1 MSRKPP
7 RQKIFSM
14 TIFKPVLLCVFFL
27 SIAIS
32 ATPSFGQLR
41 LGDICRVKG
50 QEENQLQGLG
60 LVVGLN
66 GTGDSGAL
74 PTTRALARMMSLM
87 GSPIARDTADQE
99 ILSELS
105 DGKNVAIVLV
115 TATVPSAGARQG
127 DNLNCEVH
135 AVGNAKSLEGGYL
148 MMTAL
153 LGPVPGSE
161 QVYAL
166 AQGPIHVS
174 GTTGPLSTTVHNGCR
189 LEADFFNVFA
199 LDGIIT
205 LVLDEHR
212 ASFETSIEI
221 ARSINDSGSN
231 FGGGRADSNTE
242 EEEDVPL
249 ARALDQVNIEVRIPS
264 LYRDDP
270 VDFISQILE
279 KKIFNPQSEA
289 RVVINERAG
298 TIVFSEN
305 VMIGAVAITHGNLAI
320 ETGQG
325 QFIPLDQAGT
335 DSTKLAALVE
345 ALNALQAT
353 DQDIIEIIKGLEKTG
368 QLFGRLI
375 IE

>member
-1 MSRKPP
+1 
-7 RQKIFSM
+7 M
-14 TIFKPVLLCVFFL
+14 TIFKPLPICVFFM
-27 SIAIS
+27 SIALS

-60 LVVGLN
+60 LIVGLS
-66 GTGDSGAL
+66 GTGDSGTL
-74 PTTRALARMMSLM
+74 PTIRALARMMSLM
-87 GSPIARDTADQE
+87 GSPLARDAADQE

-105 DGKNVAIVLV
+105 EGKNVAIVLV
-115 TATVPSAGARQG
+115 TATVPAAGARQG

-161 QVYAL
+161 RVYAL
-166 AQGPIHVS
+166 AQGPVHVAGSS
-174 GTTGPLSTTVHNGCR
+174 GTLSATVHNGCR
-189 LEADFFNVFA
+189 LEADFFNAFS
-199 LDGIIT
+199 LDGKIT

-231 FGGGRADSNTE
+231 FGGGRAGSNTE
-242 EEEDVPL
+242 EDEDVPL
-249 ARALDQVNIEVRIPS
+249 ARALDQVNIEVRIPA

-325 QFIPLDQAGT
+325 PFIAIDQAGSAST
-335 DSTKLAALVE
+335 NGTKLSALVA